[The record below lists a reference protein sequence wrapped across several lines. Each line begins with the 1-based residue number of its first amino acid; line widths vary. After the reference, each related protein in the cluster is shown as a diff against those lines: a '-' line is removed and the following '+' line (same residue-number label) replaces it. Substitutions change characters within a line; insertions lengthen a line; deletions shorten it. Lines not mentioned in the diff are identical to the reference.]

1 MVRRAGGAGARAA
14 VTSRRADGRSTDSA
28 IFRSAVGCPGEPKA
42 EETPVSRFV
51 EVTLDNSTQKM
62 SVRVDSIIKFWQ
74 PEGQN
79 YTVLD
84 LIDGKSLTV
93 QETPDDL
100 WNETMD

>member
-1 MVRRAGGAGARAA
+1 
-14 VTSRRADGRSTDSA
+14 
-28 IFRSAVGCPGEPKA
+28 
-42 EETPVSRFV
+42 VSRFV